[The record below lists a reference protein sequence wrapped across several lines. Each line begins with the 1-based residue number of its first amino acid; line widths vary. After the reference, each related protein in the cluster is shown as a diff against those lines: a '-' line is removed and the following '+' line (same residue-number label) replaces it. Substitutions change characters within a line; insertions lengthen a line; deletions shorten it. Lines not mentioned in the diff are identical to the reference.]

1 MKKPKRYDFFE
12 DDVAAIMFVLG
23 IILLVEKIF
32 LCLLGDYHWILMI
45 TYGLISLTILTAGR
59 LYKRGHVRYDKW
71 YEKYGEKSEEEAAE
85 LLKEETRKKEL
96 EKFEKFYNGKT
107 RP

>member
-59 LYKRGHVRYDKW
+59 LYKRGHVRY
-71 YEKYGEKSEEEAAE
+71 EKYGEKSEEEAAE